1 MTRSRTN
8 LRGEKGA
15 AAIEMALLA
24 PLLFVIVFAI
34 IGFGIAFMQLQSIRG
49 AVREGARASAVGAT
63 TAQVQSKVL
72 ASGIGS
78 LPAGTTLN
86 LTKATC
92 SGGVGSDTTVALN
105 WNGNGIDVPIPF
117 LPNITLHPNVSSTFQ
132 CEVRTP

>member
-1 MTRSRTN
+1 
-8 LRGEKGA
+8 

-24 PLLFVIVFAI
+24 PLLFMIVFAI

-49 AVREGARASAVGAT
+49 AVREGGRASAGGAT
-63 TAQVQSKVL
+63 TAQVQNKVL
-72 ASGIGS
+72 GSGLGS
-78 LPAGTTLN
+78 LPAGTGLN
-86 LTKATC
+86 LAKATC

-105 WNGNGIDVPIPF
+105 WNGNGVDVSIPF